1 MPTIDTNNPN
11 RTLRKKEENKKR
23 ITTVAMELFNK
34 QGVEKTTMEQIAEE
48 ADVAKGTLYNYFP
61 VKEAIIDE
69 YVKENFMMKYKDR
82 WQRIEKLQDTQA
94 RFEQFLRELVEEVCA
109 QDEIFE
115 KHIVYMIKKITS
127 LKREERVNSGFR
139 LMAREILE
147 LGQKNREIRNDVPL
161 EIMIGFLESS
171 FINVVQ
177 QYFRSPESF
186 NCDEAVKQYI
196 AICVNGTSEQ
206 GGSFSRGKD

>member
-1 MPTIDTNNPN
+1 MLSIDTNNPN
-11 RTLRKKEENKKR
+11 RTVRKKEENKKR

-69 YVKENFMMKYKDR
+69 YVKENFLIKYNDR
-82 WQRIEKLQDTQA
+82 WQRLEKLQDTQA
-94 RFEQFLRELVEEVCA
+94 RFEQFLKELVEEVCA
-109 QDEIFE
+109 HDEIFE
-115 KHIVYMIKKITS
+115 KHIVYMIKNITS

-139 LMAREILE
+139 LMARDILL
-147 LGQKNREIRNDVPL
+147 LGQKNREIRCDIPL
-161 EIMIGFLESS
+161 DMMIGFLESS
-171 FINVVQ
+171 FINIVQ
-177 QYFRSPESF
+177 QYFRSPENF

-196 AICVNGTSEQ
+196 AICINGTCEQ
-206 GGSFSRGKD
+206 GGSCSSGKD